1 MRLSRVSVA
10 HRPGQTTIDDEVP
23 AQSHWCPGCGST
35 TELGVELVQEEG
47 APLLLVRLADCPGAL
62 PQSLEGAEETPVR
75 LVAPTHI
82 ARAPPSGRPQSVEAA
97 VIPDAGIGI
106 RLDIVAGEFG
116 ERRPRLEMTRVCRR
130 GCLCCLQAGKSG
142 LLVRPCEG
150 LGPRGRWLGEHRLG
164 KALAQID
171 RQIIRHGLH
180 IRRAERLARRGIS
193 FHDMKNRSRLLE
205 TTRGALVGLCLCL
218 VLAACGGTSSLAGTK
233 ANETTTTST
242 TTTTTLGL
250 PQPTASKPI
259 TILDVGDS
267 LGEDLGLGLGYTLG
281 NNPLV
286 RVVQAA
292 RGDTGLARPDYY
304 NWPAHFAALLNE
316 YHPQVVTILIGGN
329 DSQSFD
335 ADNQVVVFGT
345 SLWRTIY
352 TERVELMMHEAQEAR
367 ARLLWVGL
375 PIMQN
380 PVFGA
385 SMQTLNAIYK
395 AQAALHR
402 GVEFMSTWALFSNAE
417 GQYSAYLTKQRG
429 PDRARPR
436 PRRHP
441 HRSAGRL

>member
-1 MRLSRVSVA
+1 
-10 HRPGQTTIDDEVP
+10 
-23 AQSHWCPGCGST
+23 
-35 TELGVELVQEEG
+35 
-47 APLLLVRLADCPGAL
+47 
-62 PQSLEGAEETPVR
+62 
-75 LVAPTHI
+75 
-82 ARAPPSGRPQSVEAA
+82 
-97 VIPDAGIGI
+97 
-106 RLDIVAGEFG
+106 
-116 ERRPRLEMTRVCRR
+116 
-130 GCLCCLQAGKSG
+130 
-142 LLVRPCEG
+142 
-150 LGPRGRWLGEHRLG
+150 
-164 KALAQID
+164 
-171 RQIIRHGLH
+171 
-180 IRRAERLARRGIS
+180 
-193 FHDMKNRSRLLE
+193 MKNRSRLLE

-352 TERVELMMHEAQEAR
+352 TERVELMMHEAQEGAGTT
-367 ARLLWVGL
+367 AMGGPADHAEPRLRSLDADLERDLQSPG
-375 PIMQN
+375 
-380 PVFGA
+380 G
-385 SMQTLNAIYK
+385 T
-395 AQAALHR
+395 
-402 GVEFMSTWALFSNAE
+402 T
-417 GQYSAYLTKQRG
+417 
-429 PDRARPR
+429 
-436 PRRHP
+436 PRRRVHVDVGP
-441 HRSAGRL
+441 FLQC